1 MSSGP
6 LVIPGEQ
13 HAENENEFVTN
24 SEQIVEIDPKAE
36 AAPALIFTEV
46 DRVLPLMAA
55 GSGVFGFRN
64 NLARS
69 KEMSVWRPYLTPL

>member
-6 LVIPGEQ
+6 LVIPGVE

-24 SEQIVEIDPKAE
+24 SEQIAEIDPKAE
-36 AAPALIFTEV
+36 LASALRFTEV
-46 DRVLPLMAA
+46 DHALGLMVA

-64 NLARS
+64 SLARY
-69 KEMSVWRPYLTPL
+69 KEMSVWRLYLTRL